1 MIILKNQFL
10 FHILYTYIWNRKRGT
25 ENGFSF
31 ASDYYDKKTLIYA
44 VMTKTMT
51 FNELRKIKD
60 QLPSGSMKA
69 IAEKLNIDEE
79 TVRNYFGGR
88 NFDKGEIVGIH
99 FEQGPGGG
107 IVTFDDTTIL
117 DLAMEMINS

>member
-1 MIILKNQFL
+1 
-10 FHILYTYIWNRKRGT
+10 
-25 ENGFSF
+25 
-31 ASDYYDKKTLIYA
+31 
-44 VMTKTMT
+44 MTKTIT

-88 NFDKGEIVGIH
+88 NFDKGQCIGIH

-117 DLAMEMINS
+117 ELAQEMIKS

>member
-1 MIILKNQFL
+1 MTN
-10 FHILYTYIWNRKRGT
+10 
-25 ENGFSF
+25 
-31 ASDYYDKKTLIYA
+31 TL
-44 VMTKTMT
+44 T

-60 QLPSGSMKA
+60 QLPSGSMRQR
-69 IAEKLNIDEE
+69 AEKLNLNEE

-88 NFDKGEIVGIH
+88 NFDKGQSIGIH

-117 DLAMEMINS
+117 EMALEMIKT

>member
-1 MIILKNQFL
+1 M
-10 FHILYTYIWNRKRGT
+10 
-25 ENGFSF
+25 GFD
-31 ASDYYDKKTLIYA
+31 AIKKTIIDKLSKNTMA
-44 VMTKTMT
+44 KTIT

-60 QLPSGSMKA
+60 QLPSGSMRQ
-69 IAEKLNIDEE
+69 IAEKLDLNEE

-88 NFDKGEIVGIH
+88 NFDKGQSVGIH

-117 DLAMEMINS
+117 DLAQKMIIY